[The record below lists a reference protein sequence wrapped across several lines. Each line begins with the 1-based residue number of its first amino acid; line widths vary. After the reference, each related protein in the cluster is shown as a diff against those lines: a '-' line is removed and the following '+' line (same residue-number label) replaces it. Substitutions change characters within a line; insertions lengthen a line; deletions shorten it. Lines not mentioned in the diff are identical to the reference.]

1 MVGRV
6 QVIRTYTEFSLTS
19 QVGGEAESKAESTE
33 DSKVVLDASMQNRHK
48 KEAEEEEEEP
58 VRMILVLQKQ

>member
-1 MVGRV
+1 M

-19 QVGGEAESKAESTE
+19 QVGGEAESKADSTE
-33 DSKVVLDASMQNRHK
+33 DSKVVLDASMQNQLK
-48 KEAEEEEEEP
+48 KEAEKEEEEP